1 MSYLLLVKEII
12 AGTVSVL
19 APNSGS
25 HLIRN
30 FAPVWKV
37 PAEDSG
43 GRPRGGG
50 GSEGGG
56 REESLQCFLSWPGRG
71 LELPAAAA
79 ASKAA
84 AAAEGCLLLF
94 FISRRIV
101 VGRHDDVD
109 VGVNE
114 NRHFGLK
121 SVGNLGRPQNVRKLW
136 PGWSGRT
143 WKRLS
148 LKSWL
153 WLFAKMWSG
162 LSSKTVSQ
170 GSFQLDS

>member
-1 MSYLLLVKEII
+1 MSSLLFVKEII

-43 GRPRGGG
+43 GGGRGR
-50 GSEGGG
+50 SEGG
-56 REESLQCFLSWPGRG
+56 REESFQCFLSWPGRG
-71 LELPAAAA
+71 LELPAAA

-162 LSSKTVSQ
+162 LSSKTVSK
-170 GSFQLDS
+170 GSFQLNS